1 MKKKLLIIAFFAG
14 INLTNAQSMLDGL
27 DDAPTTEYA
36 EYAFKTNRIINLHS
50 IENTAHGVMDF
61 KISHRFGTVDNGL
74 YDLFGIDQATQRFGM
89 DYGVTDNFQ
98 IGWNRNSVA
107 KAYDGYLKYRILR
120 QSTGKRNMPI
130 SLSAFAGM
138 AIETSN
144 WSDPT
149 RTNYFSS
156 RLIYSYQLL
165 IARKFNDIF
174 TLQLTPTM
182 IHRNLAPAGEKSDVY
197 ALGVGGRIRLT
208 RRITFN
214 AEYIWNLPNQLQ
226 KTDGQLEAVKF
237 DPLSVGVDIETG
249 GHVFQLHFTNATSMS
264 EYGFVTRTTDDFFK
278 GKIRFGFN
286 VSRVFTIFDPKKSK
300 EKEKPYTEGMIIRT
314 QTDDP
319 QQEVIEKVEPAKE
332 PVKTESKTVSNAD
345 EEAKAAAIEAKKQA
359 KEEARLQAEAKRKA
373 AAEEK
378 TAVAKAKADEKA
390 AAEEAKKKAKKR
402 KNKYV
407 D

>member
-1 MKKKLLIIAFFAG
+1 MKKNLLFVAFLVG
-14 INLTNAQSMLDGL
+14 THLTNAQSMLDGL

-138 AIETSN
+138 AIETTN
-144 WSDPT
+144 WSDPA

-165 IARKFNDIF
+165 LARKFNDIF

-197 ALGVGGRIRLT
+197 ALGVGGRVRLS

-226 KTDGQLEAVKF
+226 KIEGQTEAVKF

-286 VSRVFTIFDPKKSK
+286 VSRVFTIFDPKNKK

-319 QQEVIEKVEPAKE
+319 QQDDVKKVELPKEEIKANNNDAKVAE
-332 PVKTESKTVSNAD
+332 L
-345 EEAKAAAIEAKKQA
+345 EAKKQA
-359 KEEARLQAEAKRKA
+359 KEAARLEAETKRKAKAEAKA
-373 AAEEK
+373 AA
-378 TAVAKAKADEKA
+378 KAA

-402 KNKYV
+402 KNKYI